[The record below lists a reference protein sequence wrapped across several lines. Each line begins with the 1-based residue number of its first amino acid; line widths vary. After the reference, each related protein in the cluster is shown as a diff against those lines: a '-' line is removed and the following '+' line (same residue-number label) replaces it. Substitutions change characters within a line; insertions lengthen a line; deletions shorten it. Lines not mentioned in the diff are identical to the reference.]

1 MRSRRRIL
9 RSRMP
14 YENPASLQQIGLL
27 LASASLVYF
36 FGPVYTIN

>member
-14 YENPASLQQIGLL
+14 YETPASLQQIGLPL
-27 LASASLVYF
+27 TSASHVFSVQSKQL
-36 FGPVYTIN
+36 IN